1 MFYISSMDHNKIL
14 GVVLAGG
21 KSQRFG
27 EDKSQVKLHGKI
39 LIDYILSEII
49 DQFEEILIVT
59 NNEIKF
65 KFSKKISITKDLIE
79 GVGPLGGILT
89 AMKWIKKNNKNYKWI
104 STFPS
109 DTPFFTKN
117 ELQIF
122 YKKIDIQK
130 SKLFFIKNKKMRHNI
145 FGLWSMDLME
155 KLDNDLKKG
164 ERKVEVWADT
174 AGVEIINIEYEKKDP
189 FFNINTKEDL
199 EKAYKMLEND

>member
-1 MFYISSMDHNKIL
+1 MDHNKIL
-14 GVVLAGG
+14 GVVLSGG

-79 GVGPLGGILT
+79 GIGPLGGTLT

-130 SKLFFIKNKKMRHNI
+130 SKLFFIKNKKTRHNI

-174 AGVEIINIEYEKKDP
+174 AGVEIINIGYEKKDP

>member
-1 MFYISSMDHNKIL
+1 MDHNKIL

-130 SKLFFIKNKKMRHNI
+130 SKLFFIKNKQTRHNI
-145 FGLWSMDLME
+145 FGLWSLDLME
-155 KLDNDLKKG
+155 KLDNDLRKG

-174 AGVEIINIEYEKKDP
+174 TGVEIINIEFKKKDP
-189 FFNINTKEDL
+189 FFNINTCL
-199 EKAYKMLEND
+199 L

>member
-1 MFYISSMDHNKIL
+1 
-14 GVVLAGG
+14 
-21 KSQRFG
+21 
-27 EDKSQVKLHGKI
+27 
-39 LIDYILSEII
+39 
-49 DQFEEILIVT
+49 
-59 NNEIKF
+59 
-65 KFSKKISITKDLIE
+65 
-79 GVGPLGGILT
+79 
-89 AMKWIKKNNKNYKWI
+89 MKWIKKNNKNYKWI

-130 SKLFFIKNKKMRHNI
+130 SKLFFIKNKKTRHNI

-155 KLDNDLKKG
+155 KLDNDLKQG

>member
-1 MFYISSMDHNKIL
+1 MDHNKIL

-65 KFSKKISITKDLIE
+65 KFSKKISITNDLIE

-130 SKLFFIKNKKMRHNI
+130 SKLFFIKNKKTRHNI

>member
-1 MFYISSMDHNKIL
+1 MDHNKIL

-65 KFSKKISITKDLIE
+65 KFSKKITITKDLIE

>member
-1 MFYISSMDHNKIL
+1 
-14 GVVLAGG
+14 
-21 KSQRFG
+21 
-27 EDKSQVKLHGKI
+27 
-39 LIDYILSEII
+39 
-49 DQFEEILIVT
+49 
-59 NNEIKF
+59 
-65 KFSKKISITKDLIE
+65 
-79 GVGPLGGILT
+79 
-89 AMKWIKKNNKNYKWI
+89 MKWIKKNNKNYKWI